1 MTTNDPAQLARAIP
15 PFQLMQWKHALH
27 LEIKGIKHSRGS
39 VYAHVKKTLGLRGC
53 KKKVSE
59 QLDEIVEEIV
69 YG

>member
-1 MTTNDPAQLARAIP
+1 MNTEPMKLARGVP

-27 LEIKGIKHSRGS
+27 LELKGMKMSRGS
-39 VYAHVKKTLGLRGC
+39 VYAHVKKALNLRGN

-59 QLDEIVEEIV
+59 QLDLIVEEVV